1 MQKNKVPEGEIHV
14 AVNAMSKGCH
24 ILQYQVHASKQ
35 VHARSKG
42 LTKPTG
48 CHILLYQENAS
59 KAKCTCAT
67 KVTDIKHCHY
77 LLHCHKRIEGKAHEQ
92 YTAPSR
98 AHSKGRKLQCT
109 CTWHHLCL
117 QWNPVDLIFPWV
129 VHSPFASYL
138 HVLWWRTTTCT
149 NRGKKTDVK
158 KQNKTKKKQCNKSSL
173 TKQKESCKFHK
184 TWTASLLKSL
194 KIWLF
199 DHFDTINEV
208 FKITFLRKS

>member
-1 MQKNKVPEGEIHV
+1 MKNKVLEGEIHV
-14 AVNAMSKGCH
+14 AVNARSKGCHILQHQVHASKEVHARSKGLKKSSGCH

-35 VHARSKG
+35 VHVRSKG

-48 CHILLYQENAS
+48 CHILQYQVHAS
-59 KAKCTCAT
+59 KVKCTCAT

-77 LLHCHKRIEGKAHEQ
+77 LLNCRKRIEGKGHEQ

-98 AHSKGRKLQCT
+98 LHSKRRNLQCT

-117 QWNPVDLIFPWV
+117 RWNPVDLIFPWV

-149 NRGKKTDVK
+149 NRG
-158 KQNKTKKKQCNKSSL
+158 
-173 TKQKESCKFHK
+173 
-184 TWTASLLKSL
+184 
-194 KIWLF
+194 
-199 DHFDTINEV
+199 
-208 FKITFLRKS
+208 R